1 MEKTLL
7 IVILVFSI
15 VLFSC
20 NSKPKTEPT
29 IEKSEAEHPESNTE
43 KIENQ
48 DQEKTT
54 SSPDIT
60 KIKSYKYTW
69 SKSDNMPPI
78 AIIIDDFGQYSGKLL
93 EDFTSLPKEIA
104 FAILPDLPHTQTVAR
119 LADKTGHQVLI
130 HIPMQAIDHKA
141 NPGKRFIKNGMDKF
155 AIADLLQDFYAQ
167 IPNAIAANNHMGSE
181 VTSDIATMSIVLDE
195 LNELGIFFLDSA
207 TTNKSTTYTAAENLG
222 LITAKRDIFLD
233 VPDNSDKTII
243 NKIEGLAKY
252 KGRNEPIV
260 IITHCHNR
268 EKLVALQ
275 KFLAQMD
282 DMGVQLISVSQLYK
296 KLRAPA

>member
-1 MEKTLL
+1 MEKTIL
-7 IVILVFSI
+7 IVILVLGLM
-15 VLFSC
+15 LFSC
-20 NSKPKTEPT
+20 TSKPKTEPPV
-29 IEKSEAEHPESNTE
+29 EKTETEHPESYT
-43 KIENQ
+43 ENQ
-48 DQEKTT
+48 KDLEPEKTT
-54 SSPDIT
+54 SSVDIT

-69 SKSDNMPPI
+69 SKSDIMPPI

-141 NPGKRFIKNGMDKF
+141 NPGKRYIKSGMEQF

-167 IPNAIAANNHMGSE
+167 IPNALAANNHMGSE
-181 VTSDIATMSIVLDE
+181 VTSDLATMSIVLEE
-195 LNELGIFFLDSA
+195 LKELGIFFLDSA
-207 TTNKSTTYTAAENLG
+207 TTNKSATFTAAENLR

-243 NKIEGLAKY
+243 NKIEGLSKF
-252 KGRNEPIV
+252 KGRNQPIV

-268 EKLVALQ
+268 EKLVALE
-275 KFLAQMD
+275 KFLDQID
-282 DMGVQLISVSQLYK
+282 DMGIQLISVSQLYQ
-296 KLRAPA
+296 KLGAPA

>member
-104 FAILPDLPHTQTVAR
+104 FAILPD
-119 LADKTGHQVLI
+119 
-130 HIPMQAIDHKA
+130 
-141 NPGKRFIKNGMDKF
+141 
-155 AIADLLQDFYAQ
+155 
-167 IPNAIAANNHMGSE
+167 
-181 VTSDIATMSIVLDE
+181 
-195 LNELGIFFLDSA
+195 
-207 TTNKSTTYTAAENLG
+207 
-222 LITAKRDIFLD
+222 
-233 VPDNSDKTII
+233 
-243 NKIEGLAKY
+243 
-252 KGRNEPIV
+252 
-260 IITHCHNR
+260 
-268 EKLVALQ
+268 
-275 KFLAQMD
+275 
-282 DMGVQLISVSQLYK
+282 
-296 KLRAPA
+296 